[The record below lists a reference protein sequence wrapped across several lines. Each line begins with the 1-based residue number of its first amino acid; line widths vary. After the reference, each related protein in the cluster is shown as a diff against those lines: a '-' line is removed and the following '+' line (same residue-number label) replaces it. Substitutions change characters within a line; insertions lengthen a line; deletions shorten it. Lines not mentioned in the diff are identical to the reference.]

1 MRKYENQKE
10 RQIQEILC
18 NCCGRKIRIEK
29 GMVMEG
35 VFHGQVQW
43 GYFSEKASSIPLNA
57 DAMSW
62 SEQYSGEKLSVDITH
77 CSLGILLMS
86 SFFHI
91 SQSVISNKLSEWS
104 TSELTLSG

>member
-10 RQIQEILC
+10 RQVQEILC

-43 GYFSEKASSIPLNA
+43 GYFSEKDGESHSFDLCEACYDRLTAGFKIPP
-57 DAMSW
+57 
-62 SEQYSGEKLSVDITH
+62 EKITEKE
-77 CSLGILLMS
+77 LL
-86 SFFHI
+86 
-91 SQSVISNKLSEWS
+91 
-104 TSELTLSG
+104 

>member
-10 RQIQEILC
+10 HQVQEILC

-43 GYFSEKASSIPLNA
+43 GYFSE
-57 DAMSW
+57 
-62 SEQYSGEKLSVDITH
+62 
-77 CSLGILLMS
+77 
-86 SFFHI
+86 
-91 SQSVISNKLSEWS
+91 
-104 TSELTLSG
+104 

>member
-10 RQIQEILC
+10 RQVQEILC

-43 GYFSEKASSIPLNA
+43 DIFKKDGESHSFDLCEACYDRLTAGFKIPPEKIT
-57 DAMSW
+57 
-62 SEQYSGEKLSVDITH
+62 EKE
-77 CSLGILLMS
+77 LL
-86 SFFHI
+86 
-91 SQSVISNKLSEWS
+91 
-104 TSELTLSG
+104 

>member
-10 RQIQEILC
+10 RQVQEILC

-43 GYFSEKASSIPLNA
+43 GYFSKKTERAIALT
-57 DAMSW
+57 
-62 SEQYSGEKLSVDITH
+62 SVRLVMT
-77 CSLGILLMS
+77 G
-86 SFFHI
+86 
-91 SQSVISNKLSEWS
+91 
-104 TSELTLSG
+104 